1 MSKILH
7 GSEYVLRSRMK
18 LSFIIDDVYKYKLG
32 LSNLSNLQKKLLTN
46 WKMTIN
52 SQKGC
57 KRVAFSSKMSQETN
71 KSFIRH
77 HSIVRHKTLVKWN

>member
-18 LSFIIDDVYKYKLG
+18 LSYKLG